1 MRYLVL
7 YERTN
12 GELLYR
18 LRNSIPQYEIGSYT
32 SMGWKVLDIRHLYKG
47 KCLSLYD
54 YSTAIQNRVVRFAS
68 GIDYRKIVEYVALLT
83 LFKIFL

>member
-1 MRYLVL
+1 MKYLVL

-18 LRNSIPQYEIGSYT
+18 YRKSLPQYEIGSYT
-32 SMGWKVLDIRHLYKG
+32 SMGWKLVDIKQLDKG

-54 YSTAIQNRVVRFAS
+54 YSTSVSNRVVGLTRT
-68 GIDYRKIVEYVALLT
+68 IDYKKIVEFIAILILLKNI
-83 LFKIFL
+83 L